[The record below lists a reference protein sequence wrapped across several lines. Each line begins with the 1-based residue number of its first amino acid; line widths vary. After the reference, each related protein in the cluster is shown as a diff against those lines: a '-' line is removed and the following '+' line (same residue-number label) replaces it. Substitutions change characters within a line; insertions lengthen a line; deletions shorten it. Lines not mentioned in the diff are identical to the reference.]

1 MKLGFLLA
9 GLFFFVPVVGIF
21 AQPDLEKQLQTQL
34 ILAEDGAVIELP
46 ARFISLSNTLSL
58 DAKKNITIR
67 GAGQDKTIL
76 SFKNQQQGAEGLKI
90 TNVVNIV
97 LENFTIED
105 AKGDLIKAQQA
116 RNITFRD
123 ITARCRSSAWLG
135 FRRYLTLEMAA

>member
-9 GLFFFVPVVGIF
+9 GLFFFVPAVGVF

-90 TNVVNIV
+90 PNVVNLV
-97 LENFTIED
+97 LENFT
-105 AKGDLIKAQQA
+105 
-116 RNITFRD
+116 N
-123 ITARCRSSAWLG
+123 
-135 FRRYLTLEMAA
+135 